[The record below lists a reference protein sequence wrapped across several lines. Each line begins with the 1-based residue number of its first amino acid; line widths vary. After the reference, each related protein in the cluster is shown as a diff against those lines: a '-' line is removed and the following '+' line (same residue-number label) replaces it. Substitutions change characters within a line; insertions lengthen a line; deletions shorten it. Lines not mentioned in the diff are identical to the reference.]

1 MEEYAPGDIVE
12 VKTDKGLAYLQVTHT
27 HASYPPVVRFLTGP
41 HKNRPENV
49 TVLTG
54 SAEGPLAMVPLSGV
68 LRKLNLAHT
77 KVGTAEIPQGER
89 KFPTFRMPVRDK
101 QGEIIYWWFWDGQ
114 GVDLFLRT
122 HGTPEKAALARGDVV
137 REIPRTIAGRCKIAL

>member
-114 GVDLFLRT
+114 GLTYSSELTEPQKKLPLREVMSSERFLEQLLVDA
-122 HGTPEKAALARGDVV
+122 K
-137 REIPRTIAGRCKIAL
+137 